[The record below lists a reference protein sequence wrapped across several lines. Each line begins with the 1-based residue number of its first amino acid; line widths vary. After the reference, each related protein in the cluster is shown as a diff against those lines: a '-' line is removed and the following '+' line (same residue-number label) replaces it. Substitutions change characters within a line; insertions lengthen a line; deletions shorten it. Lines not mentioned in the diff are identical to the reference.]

1 MEKKENKRFAI
12 MSKKQGDLELR
23 ILENKKESDE
33 YQNLLENKNISIEL
47 SAEIPTSKTPR
58 QITSEIKKYLN
69 NPRIFSSYSKERSGY
84 SSLLYLDGDPINMY
98 EIKEAFNAY
107 LVKQNNN

>member
-1 MEKKENKRFAI
+1 METKEDKRFAV

-33 YQNLLENKNISIEL
+33 YYKYLKGNNIPIEL

-69 NPRIFSSYSKERSGY
+69 NPRIFSAYSKERNGY
-84 SSLLYLDGDPINMY
+84 SSLLYLDGDSIDNY
-98 EIKEAFNAY
+98 EIKEAFNHY
-107 LVKQNNN
+107 LTKFTN